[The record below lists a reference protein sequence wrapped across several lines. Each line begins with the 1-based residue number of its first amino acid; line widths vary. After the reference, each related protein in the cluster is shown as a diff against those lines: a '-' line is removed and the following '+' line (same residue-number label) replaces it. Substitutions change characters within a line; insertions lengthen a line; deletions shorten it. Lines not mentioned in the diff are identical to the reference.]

1 MTAPPASS
9 LKLYARLLGY
19 VRPYWRVFAAGVLLM
34 AVVAATEPVIPALVK
49 PILDGGFDEKAN
61 PFLRWAPALIMGLAF
76 IRGIGSFGSDY
87 CSHWVANRVI
97 TDLRLE
103 MFGTLVRL
111 PSTFYNDNTTGKLI
125 SKFTYDVT
133 RVAAAATSAVTVIVK
148 DGLAILGLLAFLLWS
163 NWQLTLITFAV
174 VPALVYVTRA
184 FSKRLRRM
192 SYGEQHAM
200 GDLNQM
206 LEESIAGERVVK
218 VFDGQGYEARRFR
231 GGAERV
237 RRFGMKSAIAAAATV
252 PITQLIASSAIA
264 AIIWIAL
271 QQPAAERATVGGA
284 VAFLGAMLMLLA
296 PLKRLTGVNQTLQ
309 RGLAAA
315 ETVFALID
323 EQREE
328 DRGTRVIGRARG
340 EIEFRGVSFSY
351 ATANREAVADAS
363 FRIAPG
369 ETVALV
375 GASGSGKTTIANLI
389 PRLYAPTGGSV
400 LLDGVDVQELTLE
413 SLRASI
419 ALVSQDIVLFNDTV
433 AANIA
438 YGREGKVSE
447 AEIVAAAEAANAMGF
462 IRELPKGLETL
473 IGEDGARLSGGQ
485 RQRLAIARAFLKD
498 APILILDE
506 ATSALDTES
515 ERQVQDAL
523 ETLMR
528 GRTTLVIAHRL
539 STVQN
544 ADRILVL
551 ERGRVVE
558 SGRHGELLAADGV
571 YARLYGMQFREP
583 TLAAVP

>member
-9 LKLYARLLGY
+9 LQLYARLLGY

-174 VPALVYVTRA
+174 VPALVYVTRT

-192 SYGEQHAM
+192 SHGEQHAM
-200 GDLNQM
+200 GDLNQV
-206 LEESIAGERVVK
+206 LEESIGGERVVK
-218 VFDGQGYEARRFR
+218 VFDGQGYESRRFA
-231 GGAERV
+231 GGAEKV

-315 ETVFALID
+315 ESVFALVD

-328 DRGTRVIGRARG
+328 DRG
-340 EIEFRGVSFSY
+340 
-351 ATANREAVADAS
+351 
-363 FRIAPG
+363 
-369 ETVALV
+369 
-375 GASGSGKTTIANLI
+375 
-389 PRLYAPTGGSV
+389 
-400 LLDGVDVQELTLE
+400 
-413 SLRASI
+413 
-419 ALVSQDIVLFNDTV
+419 
-433 AANIA
+433 
-438 YGREGKVSE
+438 
-447 AEIVAAAEAANAMGF
+447 
-462 IRELPKGLETL
+462 
-473 IGEDGARLSGGQ
+473 
-485 RQRLAIARAFLKD
+485 
-498 APILILDE
+498 
-506 ATSALDTES
+506 
-515 ERQVQDAL
+515 
-523 ETLMR
+523 
-528 GRTTLVIAHRL
+528 
-539 STVQN
+539 
-544 ADRILVL
+544 
-551 ERGRVVE
+551 
-558 SGRHGELLAADGV
+558 
-571 YARLYGMQFREP
+571 
-583 TLAAVP
+583 